1 MSKIALI
8 SGGSRGI
15 GKAIAIQL
23 ASEGMHVIINYLKNE
38 KAASETLNTIQENG
52 GSAELLQFDASKLPE
67 VERAIEKWKKSNE
80 GKTIQ
85 VLINNA
91 GIRKDNLLAFMEY
104 EQWKDVISTNLDGF
118 YFLTRQLIQDMIISK
133 FGRVINI
140 VSLSG
145 EKGMAGQVNYSAAKG
160 GVIAATK
167 ALAQEVG
174 KKKITVN
181 AISPGFIRTEMIQD
195 LDEAMLKKLIPL
207 NRFGEA
213 QEVAHL
219 VSFLASEKAGYITGE
234 VISINGGL
242 YT

>member
-1 MSKIALI
+1 
-8 SGGSRGI
+8 
-15 GKAIAIQL
+15 
-23 ASEGMHVIINYLKNE
+23 MHIIINYLKNE
-38 KAASETLNTIQENG
+38 SAAAKTLNTIQEKG
-52 GSAELLQFDASKLPE
+52 GSAELLQFDASKLSE
-67 VERAIEKWKKSNE
+67 VEEAIDKWKKANR

-85 VLINNA
+85 ILVNNA
-91 GIRKDNLLAFMEY
+91 GIRKDNLLAFMEH
-104 EQWKDVISTNLDGF
+104 EQWNDVIAANLNSF
-118 YFLTRQLIQDMIISK
+118 YFLTRLLIQDMIISK
-133 FGRVINI
+133 YGRIINI

-181 AISPGFIRTEMIQD
+181 AVSPGFIRTEMIQD
-195 LDEAMLKKLIPL
+195 LDENMLKKLIPL

-213 QEVAHL
+213 EEVAHL

-242 YT
+242 YS

>member
-1 MSKIALI
+1 MSRIALI

-23 ASEGMHVIINYLKNE
+23 ASDGMHVIINYLKNE
-38 KAASETLNTIQENG
+38 KAARETLKIIHENG

-67 VERAIEKWKKSNE
+67 VERAIEKWKELNE

-85 VLINNA
+85 VLVNNA

-104 EQWKDVISTNLDGF
+104 DQWKDVISTNLDGF

-133 FGRVINI
+133 FGRIINI

-181 AISPGFIRTEMIQD
+181 AISPGFIRTEMIKD
-195 LDEAMLKKLIPL
+195 LDEAVLKKLIPL
-207 NRFGEA
+207 NRFGESE
-213 QEVAHL
+213 EVAYL

>member
-1 MSKIALI
+1 MKKIALI
-8 SGGSRGI
+8 SGASRGI

-23 ASEGMHVIINYLKNE
+23 ASEGCHVIVNYLKNLR
-38 KAASETLNTIQENG
+38 AAEETLKQILDFG
-52 GSAELLQFDASKLPE
+52 GSAELLQFDASKLDQ
-67 VERAIEKWKKSNE
+67 VEQTLNEWKDSNE

-91 GIRKDNLLAFMEY
+91 GIRKDNIFVFLEHS
-104 EQWKDVISTNLDGF
+104 QWKDVLSTNLDSF
-118 YFLTRQLIQDMIISK
+118 YFLTKQVIQDMVINK
-133 FGRVINI
+133 FGRIINI

-174 KKKITVN
+174 KKNITVN
-181 AISPGFIRTEMIQD
+181 AVSPGFIRTEMTKD
-195 LDEAMLKKLIPL
+195 LDETSLKKLIPL

-213 QEVAHL
+213 EEVAQL

-242 YT
+242 NT

>member
-1 MSKIALI
+1 MKKTALI

-23 ASEGMHVIINYLKNE
+23 ASEGIHVIINYLQNE
-38 KAASETLNTIQENG
+38 IAASDTLNEILKDG
-52 GSAELLQFDASKLPE
+52 GSAELLQFDASKLSE
-67 VERAIEKWKKSNE
+67 VEQAFRQWKESNND
-80 GKTIQ
+80 KTIQ
-85 VLINNA
+85 ILINNA
-91 GIRKDNLLAFMEY
+91 GIRNDNLFVFLKD
-104 EQWKDVISTNLDGF
+104 EQWKNVISTNLDSF
-118 YFLTRQLIQDMIISK
+118 YYLTRQVIQDMVINK
-133 FGRVINI
+133 FGRIINI

-145 EKGMAGQVNYSAAKG
+145 EKGMVGQVNYSAAKG

-181 AISPGFIRTEMIQD
+181 AVSPGFIRTDMTQD
-195 LDEAMLKKLIPL
+195 LDESNLRKLIPL
-207 NRFGEA
+207 NRFGTTE
-213 QEVAHL
+213 EVAQL

>member
-67 VERAIEKWKKSNE
+67 VEQAIEKWKKSNE
-80 GKTIQ
+80 GKIIQ

-133 FGRVINI
+133 FGRIINI

>member
-1 MSKIALI
+1 MNKIALI

-15 GKAIAIQL
+15 GKAISIQL
-23 ASEGMHVIINYLKNE
+23 ASEGYHVIVNYLKNID
-38 KAASETLNTIQENG
+38 AAKETIKQIHDTR
-52 GSAELLQFDASKLPE
+52 GSAELLQFDASKLND
-67 VERAIEKWKKSNE
+67 VEQAVKGWKDSNE
-80 GKTIQ
+80 GKSIQ
-85 VLINNA
+85 VLVNNA
-91 GIRKDNLLAFMEY
+91 GIRKDNLFVFLED
-104 EQWKDVISTNLDGF
+104 EQWEDVLSTNLDSF
-118 YFLTRQLIQDMIISK
+118 YFLTKQVIQDMVINK
-133 FGRVINI
+133 FGRIINI

-160 GVIAATK
+160 GVIAGTK

-181 AISPGFIRTEMIQD
+181 AVSPGFIRTEMTQD
-195 LDEAMLKKLIPL
+195 LDEMSLKKLIPL

-213 QEVAHL
+213 EEVAQL
-219 VSFLASEKAGYITGE
+219 VSFLASEKASYITGE